1 MSAQPVEHIEVGAY
15 EAKTHLAQLLD
26 QVEAGNVIS
35 ITRHGKKTAI
45 LSPAIDATVA
55 ADQRRRQAIA
65 DLLELTHKYE
75 GPNDLDHR
83 AWTRDDLYER

>member
-1 MSAQPVEHIEVGAY
+1 MSAQPIEPIEVGAY

-45 LSPAIDATVA
+45 LSPATDAAMA
-55 ADQRRRQAIA
+55 ADQRRRQAVA
-65 DLLELTHKYE
+65 DLLELTHEYE
-75 GPNDLDHR
+75 GPNDLNYR